1 MRHAEASDVRALAA
15 QRHPQMRG
23 GPAIARRVLQDPQ

>member
-1 MRHAEASDVRALAA
+1 MRYAEASGVRALAA
-15 QRHPQMRG
+15 QRYAQMRG